1 MGGRRLEALKR
12 RAAFQRLA
20 HTIALALMAVG
31 FSSRADDGFRA
42 VSLEEMQ
49 VTLGELKP
57 LDNGAMVVDA
67 PKVRAVTKSRA
78 RRAELAIRY
87 LGPTGETAPLGSG
100 RVRRQAGLKLLA
112 RDGCNVLYVM
122 WRMAPEPGVFVQLKH
137 NPAARR
143 HEQCGNRG
151 YRTVRPFRA
160 VKVPPPQTGRWHTLR
175 AELDGELLTAW
186 LDGHMVW
193 FGRVGREAA
202 LLEGPLGLR
211 TDNGR
216 FELKLRVP
224 EARPPS
230 R

>member
-1 MGGRRLEALKR
+1 MGRRRHLSLAVI
-12 RAAFQRLA
+12 AAVA
-20 HTIALALMAVG
+20 G
-31 FSSRADDGFRA
+31 SSSRADDGFRA
-42 VSLEEMQ
+42 VPMDEMQ

-57 LDNGAMVVDA
+57 AGGGAVVVDV

-78 RRAELAIRY
+78 RRAELKVRY
-87 LGPTGETAPLGSG
+87 LGPTGETAPLASG

-122 WRMAPEPGVFVQLKH
+122 WRVAPEPGVSVQLKQ
-137 NPAARR
+137 NAGARR

-160 VKVPPPQTGRWHTLR
+160 VKVPPPEPGRWHALR

-186 LDGHMVW
+186 LDGRMVW
-193 FGRVGREAA
+193 FGRLPREAVS
-202 LLEGPLGLR
+202 LEGPVGLR

-216 FELKLRVP
+216 FELELRVP
-224 EARPPS
+224 GP
-230 R
+230 